1 MLWVVLVT
9 MLVTIFRY
17 TITPTIAVVC
27 FSWVLFFGHI
37 VHMSF
42 HSFAN
47 SACYCVHGGA
57 HPWVN
62 PSS

>member
-9 MLVTIFRY
+9 TVVTILGLLLPLPQQKSALGGFYPLVTYVIPR
-17 TITPTIAVVC
+17 
-27 FSWVLFFGHI
+27 
-37 VHMSF
+37 
-42 HSFAN
+42 FAN
-47 SACYCVHGGA
+47 SACYCVCGGT